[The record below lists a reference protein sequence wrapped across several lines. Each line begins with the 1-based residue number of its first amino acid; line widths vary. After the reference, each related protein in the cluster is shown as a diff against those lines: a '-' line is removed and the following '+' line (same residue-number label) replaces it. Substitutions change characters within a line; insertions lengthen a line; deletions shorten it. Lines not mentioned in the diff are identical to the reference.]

1 MSPGGR
7 RRAPEGVV
15 DLSGLDLHSEPLA
28 GVKVFASRVVG
39 DERGFFARTSDTEVL
54 RAAGIDTTAF
64 VQESQ
69 SRSTLRVLR
78 GLHGRDVLQ
87 EAKLV
92 RCAHGAI
99 HEVIVDLRPWS
110 PTFLRAATLRLDDRE
125 HLQVYVPPGC
135 VHGYQA
141 LTAVA
146 DVCYRMDAV
155 YAPERTL
162 YLAHDDPELA
172 IEWPLPN
179 PIVSE
184 RDRAAPRLTE
194 LRPHLE
200 RYFGTAPPR
209 DTS

>member
-1 MSPGGR
+1 MGER
-7 RRAPEGVV
+7 RGAVEGVV
-15 DLSGLDLHSEPLA
+15 GLSGLDFRDEPLV

-39 DERGFFARTSDTEVL
+39 DHRGFFARTSDSEVL
-54 RAAGIDTTAF
+54 RAAGVDPAAF

-69 SRSTLRVLR
+69 SRSARRVLR
-78 GLHGRDVLQ
+78 GLHGRDELR

-92 RCAHGAI
+92 RVAHGAV

-110 PTFLRAATLRLDDRE
+110 PTFLEQATLRLDDVE

-141 LTAVA
+141 LTEVA

-162 YLAHDDPELA
+162 SVAFDDPELA
-172 IEWPLPN
+172 IAWPLEDAV
-179 PIVSE
+179 VSD
-184 RDRAAPRLTE
+184 RDRAAPTLAEVKPRLE
-194 LRPHLE
+194 QF
-200 RYFGTAPPR
+200 FGTRSAIA
-209 DTS
+209 

>member
-1 MSPGGR
+1 MVR
-7 RRAPEGVV
+7 
-15 DLSGLDLHSEPLA
+15 LSGLELRDEPLA

-39 DERGFFARTSDTEVL
+39 DHRGFFARTSDTETL
-54 RAAGIDTTAF
+54 RAAGIDPAEF

-69 SRSTLRVLR
+69 SRSARRVLR
-78 GLHGRDVLQ
+78 GLHGRDVLE

-92 RCAHGAI
+92 RVAHGAI

-110 PTFLRAATLRLDDRE
+110 PTFLRSTTLRLDDRD

-141 LTAVA
+141 LTDVA

-155 YAPERTL
+155 YAPERSL
-162 YLAHDDPELA
+162 YLAYDDPELA
-172 IEWPLPN
+172 LEWPLPD
-179 PIVSE
+179 PIVSD
-184 RDRAAPRLTE
+184 RDRAAPTLAE

-200 RYFGTAPPR
+200 QYFGTAPPP
-209 DTS
+209 DTTLSSRSAIA

>member
-1 MSPGGR
+1 
-7 RRAPEGVV
+7 VV
-15 DLSGLDLHSEPLA
+15 GLNLSGIHLRDEPLA
-28 GVKVFASRVVG
+28 DVKVFASRVVG
-39 DERGFFARTSDTEVL
+39 DERGFFARTSDTEIF
-54 RAAGIDTTAF
+54 RAAGVDPDAF

-69 SRSTLRVLR
+69 SRSVHRVLR

-92 RCAHGAI
+92 RVAHGAI

-110 PTFLRAATLRLDDRE
+110 PTFLQTATLCLDDVE

-141 LTAVA
+141 LTEVA

-162 YLAHDDPELA
+162 YLAYDDPELA
-172 IEWPLPN
+172 IEWPLDD
-179 PIVSE
+179 PIVSD
-184 RDRAAPRLTE
+184 RDRAAPSLAE
-194 LRPHLE
+194 LRPHLADF
-200 RYFGTAPPR
+200 FGANPPT
-209 DTS
+209 DTTPSSRSAIA

>member
-1 MSPGGR
+1 VSSL
-7 RRAPEGVV
+7 E
-15 DLSGLDLHSEPLA
+15 LHDEPLA

-39 DERGFFARTSDTEVL
+39 DERGFFARTSDTDVF
-54 RAAGIDTTAF
+54 RAAGIDPAAF

-69 SRSTLRVLR
+69 SRSVKRVLR

-92 RCAHGAI
+92 RVAHGAI

-110 PTFLRAATLRLDDRE
+110 PTFLRTATLRLDDRE

-141 LTAVA
+141 LTDVA

-155 YAPERTL
+155 YAPDRTL
-162 YLAHDDPELA
+162 YLAYDDPELA
-172 IEWPLPN
+172 IEWPLPD
-179 PIVSE
+179 PIVSD
-184 RDRAAPRLTE
+184 RDRAAPTLAE
-194 LRPHLE
+194 LRPRLADF
-200 RYFGTAPPR
+200 FGATAPP
-209 DTS
+209 DTCTSASSMGVIA

>member
-1 MSPGGR
+1 VGDGD
-7 RRAPEGVV
+7 RALEGVV
-15 DLSGLDLHSEPLA
+15 ALSGLELRDEPLE

-39 DERGFFARTSDTEVL
+39 DHRGFFARTSDTEVL
-54 RAAGIDTTAF
+54 GAAGIDTRAF

-69 SRSTLRVLR
+69 SRSARRVLR
-78 GLHGRDVLQ
+78 GLHGRDVLE

-110 PTFLRAATLRLDDRE
+110 ATFLRTATLRLDDDE

-141 LTAVA
+141 LTETA
-146 DVCYRMDAV
+146 DICYRMDAV

-162 YLAHDDPELA
+162 YVAFDDPELA
-172 IEWPLPN
+172 IAWPLDD
-179 PIVSE
+179 PIVSD
-184 RDRAAPRLTE
+184 RDRAAPTLAEVKPRLE
-194 LRPHLE
+194 E
-200 RYFGTAPPR
+200 FFGTRSAIA
-209 DTS
+209 

>member
-1 MSPGGR
+1 
-7 RRAPEGVV
+7 VV
-15 DLSGLDLHSEPLA
+15 GLSGIDLHAEPLA

-39 DERGFFARTSDTEVL
+39 DERGFFARTSDTEVF
-54 RAAGIDTTAF
+54 RAAGVDPAAF

-69 SRSTLRVLR
+69 SRSARRVLR

-92 RCAHGAI
+92 RVAHGAI

-110 PTFLRAATLRLDDRE
+110 PTFLRTATLRLDDVE

-141 LTAVA
+141 LTEVA

-162 YLAHDDPELA
+162 YLAYDDPELA
-172 IEWPLPN
+172 IEWPLDD
-179 PIVSE
+179 PIVSD
-184 RDRAAPRLTE
+184 RDRAAPSLAE
-194 LRPHLE
+194 LRPRLAD
-200 RYFGTAPPR
+200 YFGATPPTDPTPSSR
-209 DTS
+209 SAIA

>member
-1 MSPGGR
+1 
-7 RRAPEGVV
+7 VV
-15 DLSGLDLHSEPLA
+15 RLSGIDLRDEPLA
-28 GVKVFASRVVG
+28 GVRVFASRVVG
-39 DERGFFARTSDTEVL
+39 DERGFFARTSDTEVF
-54 RAAGIDTTAF
+54 RAAGIDPAAF

-69 SRSTLRVLR
+69 SRSTQRVLR

-110 PTFLRAATLRLDDRE
+110 PTFLGTATLRLDDRE

-141 LTAVA
+141 LSEVA

-162 YLAHDDPELA
+162 YLAYDDPELG
-172 IEWPLPN
+172 IEWPLAD
-179 PIVSE
+179 PIVSD
-184 RDRAAPRLTE
+184 RDRAAPTLAE
-194 LRPHLE
+194 LRPHLAD
-200 RYFGTAPPR
+200 YFGATSPADATAGR
-209 DTS
+209 RTVTA